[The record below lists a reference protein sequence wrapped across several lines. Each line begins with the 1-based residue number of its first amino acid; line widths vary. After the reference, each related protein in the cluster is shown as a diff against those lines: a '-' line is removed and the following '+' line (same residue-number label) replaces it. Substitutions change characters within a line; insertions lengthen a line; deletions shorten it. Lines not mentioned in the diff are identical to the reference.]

1 MYQQPLLAGHESL
14 VNSNDSELLYRS
26 EYAHRVILVTFNDAS
41 INRPRIST
49 PFNKYR
55 QRGAYQ
61 TSGWQQHISAELAD
75 DYQLTPISGWPI
87 SELGVYCAVFLIS
100 HDTQIEHVLQQLTA
114 DKRVDLAQ
122 RMLFYQTQSHYSD
135 PYFKLQSHI
144 QQMQIAELH
153 QYSTGKNIKIA
164 LIDTGVDLNHPDLK
178 QQISD
183 SHNFAEAISSSF
195 SEDIHGTALAGV
207 MVASADNAT
216 GIVGIAPDA
225 NLIVLKACWP
235 LSNDSIQATCNSFTL
250 ALAINNAIKRGANI
264 LNLSLSGEHDP
275 LIEKLL
281 TTALDKHI
289 AIIAATNNTNTEHQF
304 PGSMPG
310 VIAVS
315 QTEPGMNKQTDQTG
329 QQTILAPGE
338 EILTTMPNAG
348 YDFISGSSLSA
359 AHVSAI
365 SALLIEHQPQIRPNQ
380 IKHLLQTTGINELIS
395 IFQNNRINTTRRIS
409 GNADLNHVIDKGGNN
424 ENSIFFNLTQ
434 L

>member
-14 VNSNDSELLYRS
+14 VNSKDSEWLYRS

-55 QRGAYQ
+55 QRGVYQ
-61 TSGWQQHISAELAD
+61 NSSWQQRISAELAD
-75 DYQLTPISGWPI
+75 DYRLTRISGWPI
-87 SELGVYCAVFLIS
+87 SELGMYCAVFIIS
-100 HDTQIEHVLQQLTA
+100 HDAQIEHILQQLTA
-114 DKRVDLAQ
+114 DDRIDLAQ
-122 RMLFYQTQSHYSD
+122 RMLFHQTQSHYSD

-144 QQMQIAELH
+144 QQMQIADLH

-178 QQISD
+178 QQISH
-183 SHNFAEAISSSF
+183 SHNFAETISPSF

-207 MVASADNAT
+207 MVASADNGT

-225 NLIVLKACWP
+225 KLIVLKACWP
-235 LSNDSIQATCNSFTL
+235 LADGSIQATCNSFTL
-250 ALAINNAIKRGANI
+250 ALAINNAIKRGVNI

-275 LIEKLL
+275 LVEKLL
-281 TTALDKHI
+281 TAALDKHI
-289 AIIAATNNTNTEHQF
+289 TVVAATNNANPAHHF

-310 VIAVS
+310 IIAVS
-315 QTEPGMNKQTDQTG
+315 QSESESAKQPDQTR
-329 QQTILAPGE
+329 QQTIQAPGE

-365 SALLIEHQPQIRPNQ
+365 SALLIEHQPQIRPDQ
-380 IKHLLQTTGINELIS
+380 IKYLLQTTGINELIS
-395 IFQNNRINTTRRIS
+395 IFQNNRIHTTQRIF
-409 GNADLNHVIDKGGNN
+409 GNADLNHVVD
-424 ENSIFFNLTQ
+424 
-434 L
+434 